1 MTGKKAPKVSGN
13 LRRTFAENVKKM
25 MEVAYPLSR
34 NKPMSLARAAG
45 ISLSSV
51 QRAIS
56 GETAP
61 TLDTVEAISIALRVD
76 PSDLLLSP
84 GEVRRTGTS
93 D

>member
-1 MTGKKAPKVSGN
+1 
-13 LRRTFAENVKKM
+13 M